1 MLFRSALN
9 DTVPQALALIDP
21 AQRPLVRHQSGAK
34 QIEALRTAYAAA
46 GVQAELTPFIDD
58 TAAAYAEADLVLAR
72 AVASTVTELAAVG
85 AAAIL
90 VPFPHAVDDHQTHN
104 ARFLVDAG
112 AAWLLPQAQ
121 LQAEDLAQRLQHLNR
136 TELQQRAERA
146 HAQARTGAV
155 AALLQACQQ
164 YAPHTP

>member
-1 MLFRSALN
+1 MLFRS
-9 DTVPQALALIDP
+9 TVPQALALIDP

-34 QIEALRTAYAAA
+34 QIEALRAAYAAA

-72 AVASTVTELAAVG
+72 AGASTVTELAAVG

-104 ARFLVDAG
+104 ARFLVEAG
-112 AAWLLPQAQ
+112 AAWLLPQPQ
-121 LQAEDLAQRLQHLNR
+121 LNAADLAQQLRSLNR
-136 TELQQRAERA
+136 AELLQRAERA

-155 AALLQACQQ
+155 QALLQACEQLI
-164 YAPHTP
+164 AHKKP